1 MKKYSLLLFLIAFLL
16 GGCSVSYSTNINL
29 GGSVQGGGSS
39 NEGNDDSNT
48 GGNTGGN
55 NGGNTS
61 GGDNG
66 GNTSSGGTGS
76 GNQEGSGN
84 DNVLTPNLSAINN
97 PDISTP
103 TNISANALFYPNT
116 LSTSSSKVKE
126 YSYVDSSKNGLYRIY
141 SAYYSSYYDT
151 IYIAYDSVTNP
162 VQTLTAKDLY
172 QIERHALNYFVTDN
186 NKTDYKD
193 YLKAVLIYPDTL
205 ASSCRAGLTDS
216 SSININGCANYVG
229 KEAVISLNRM
239 SELAHFYEERQVPAG
254 AGYHYIV
261 EAMRFTFAHE
271 FGHISTFYNMAH
283 QSDENYE
290 DYLKLR
296 LGNLYNTIYPSGLP
310 TSYSSQNS
318 GYYTQPSEILAD
330 DYVELFYDR
339 SQKASEDTYTY
350 TLDKNYDRNSLKD
363 YSTIKDLETNETL
376 YNLLRTYYINYFL
389 DTSTRYTYTT
399 PKVVSLPSNSRKI
412 DYYESISKIGSTK
425 KTISTSSEVHLIAV
439 GEITV
444 SGVKYY
450 RVILSNT
457 FNATSSGAYDEK
469 EAGKKMGYVQASNY
483 TINTQIKL
491 YKIDNNR
498 SANSKMTKLQMAPI
512 EEYSYTYVLPYYDF
526 SYVLN
531 RSTSTN
537 YATMYDYLN
546 TKISGQTYK
555 INIYSFGT
563 LLN

>member
-1 MKKYSLLLFLIAFLL
+1 MKKYGLLLFLMAFLL
-16 GGCSVSYSTNINL
+16 GGCSISYSTNINV
-29 GGSVQGGGSS
+29 GGETVQGGGSS
-39 NEGNDDSNT
+39 GEGNGDSN
-48 GGNTGGN
+48 NGN
-55 NGGNTS
+55 NGDNTS

-66 GNTSSGGTGS
+66 GTTPSPGGSGS
-76 GNQEGSGN
+76 GNQGGSGN

-97 PDISTP
+97 PDIAAP
-103 TNISANALFYPNT
+103 TSISANALFYPST
-116 LSTSSSKVKE
+116 LSTSSAKVKE
-126 YSYVDSSKNGLYRIY
+126 YSYIDSSKNGLYRIH

-151 IYIAYDSVTNP
+151 IYIAYDHVTSP

-239 SELAHFYEERQVPAG
+239 SELAHFYEERQIPAS
-254 AGYHYIV
+254 AGYYYQI

-271 FGHISTFYNMAH
+271 FGHVSTFYNMAR

-363 YSTIKDLETNETL
+363 YSSLKDLETNETL
-376 YNLLRTYYINYFL
+376 YNVLRTYYINYFL
-389 DTSTRYTYTT
+389 DTSSRSTYTK

-425 KTISTSSEVHLIAV
+425 KTISALSEVHLIAV

-444 SGVKYY
+444 NSTKYY

-457 FNATSSGAYDEK
+457 FNTSSGAYDEK
-469 EAGKKMGYVQASNY
+469 EAGKKMGYVKASDY

-491 YKIDNNR
+491 YKIDNNH
-498 SANSKMTKLQMAPI
+498 SAGTKMTKHQMAPI
-512 EEYSYTYVLPYYDF
+512 EEYSSIYVLPYYDF